1 VAPSGAGG
9 AILIRWGYTNKFPAV
24 GEA

>member
-1 VAPSGAGG
+1 VGSSGAGG